1 MEYTF
6 NLVVFYREG
15 DLLMERHNGPSS
27 THPLLADERVDLRDG
42 DNLRHEHTQPLGV
55 EEVELTQLGLEV
67 TVVEEHPT
75 LMQKSDSLRGG
86 VDHIKG
92 SANYHKGGD
101 HF

>member
-1 MEYTF
+1 
-6 NLVVFYREG
+6 
-15 DLLMERHNGPSS
+15 MERHNGPPS

-75 LMQKSDSLRGG
+75 LMQKSDCLRGEWTISKDQLITIRVVIISKHIVTRVQAG
-86 VDHIKG
+86 VC
-92 SANYHKGGD
+92 
-101 HF
+101 